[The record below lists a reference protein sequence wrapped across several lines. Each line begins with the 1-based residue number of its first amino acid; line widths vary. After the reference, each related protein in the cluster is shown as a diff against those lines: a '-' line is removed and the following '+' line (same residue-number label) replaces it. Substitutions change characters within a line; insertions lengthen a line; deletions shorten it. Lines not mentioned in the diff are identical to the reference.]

1 MRSDSGDR
9 VLDGLDPALAEAL
22 SVAVVVERQ
31 NLVLEERVDGSCVE
45 LILIALVL
53 VCALLLESPAGTLA
67 VALNPPSVKYGEID
81 NTVHLSLLA

>member
-9 VLDGLDPALAEAL
+9 VLDGLDPSLAEAL

-31 NLVLEERVDGSCVE
+31 NLVLKERVDCGGVE

-53 VCALLLESPAGTLA
+53 VCALRLESPACTLTI
-67 VALNPPSVKYGEID
+67 ALNPPAVEY
-81 NTVHLSLLA
+81 